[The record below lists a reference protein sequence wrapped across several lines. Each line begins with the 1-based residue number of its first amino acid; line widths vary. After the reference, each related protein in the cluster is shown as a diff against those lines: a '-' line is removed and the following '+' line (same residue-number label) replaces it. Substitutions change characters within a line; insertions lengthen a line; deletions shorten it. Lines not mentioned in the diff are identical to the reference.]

1 MANRKEPANRAV
13 AASCQLPKTVG
24 ALAGDDSADI
34 ADSGCAGSGTGRD
47 VMERQRTGGAKPHP
61 GGETVLNAIPGAEA
75 DCEFTLSGDDGA
87 EKYRPQADD
96 TRLLAEL
103 SAIASTL
110 KSASLTDIEMRGFTF
125 DQKRQTLHLQLRAA
139 NFASFDKLRS
149 ALATDYVVQ
158 QDALQKEGDAVS
170 GGVTLRRK

>member
-75 DCEFTLSGDDGA
+75 DCEFTLAGDDGA

-96 TRLLAEL
+96 TDLLAEL

-110 KSASLTDIEMRGFTF
+110 KSASLSDIEMRGFTF
-125 DQKRQTLHLQLRAA
+125 DQNARRFTSNCGLRTLPASTNCVAHWRQIMLCNRTRYRKRVMRFPAA
-139 NFASFDKLRS
+139 
-149 ALATDYVVQ
+149 
-158 QDALQKEGDAVS
+158 
-170 GGVTLRRK
+170 

>member
-1 MANRKEPANRAV
+1 MANRKEPADWTV
-13 AASCQLPKTVG
+13 AASRQLPKTVG

-47 VMERQRTGGAKPHP
+47 VMERQRTGGAKPHLC
-61 GGETVLNAIPGAEA
+61 GETVLNAIPGAEA

-125 DQKRQTLHLQLRAA
+125 DQNARRFTSSYGLRTLPASINCVAHWRQIMLCNRTRYRKRVMRFPAA
-139 NFASFDKLRS
+139 
-149 ALATDYVVQ
+149 
-158 QDALQKEGDAVS
+158 
-170 GGVTLRRK
+170 

>member
-1 MANRKEPANRAV
+1 
-13 AASCQLPKTVG
+13 
-24 ALAGDDSADI
+24 
-34 ADSGCAGSGTGRD
+34 
-47 VMERQRTGGAKPHP
+47 MERQRTGGAKPHP
-61 GGETVLNAIPGAEA
+61 GGETVLNVVPGAEA
-75 DCEFTLSGDDGA
+75 DCEFAFSGDDGA
-87 EKYRPQADD
+87 EKISPTADD

-149 ALATDYVVQ
+149 ALAADYVVQ

>member
-1 MANRKEPANRAV
+1 M
-13 AASCQLPKTVG
+13 AASRQLPKTVG

-34 ADSGCAGSGTGRD
+34 ADSGCAGSGAGRD

-61 GGETVLNAIPGAEA
+61 GGGTVL
-75 DCEFTLSGDDGA
+75 TLFPEQKRIVNLRSQVTMA
-87 EKYRPQADD
+87 LKKYRPQADD

-110 KSASLTDIEMRGFTF
+110 KSASLSDIEMRGFTF